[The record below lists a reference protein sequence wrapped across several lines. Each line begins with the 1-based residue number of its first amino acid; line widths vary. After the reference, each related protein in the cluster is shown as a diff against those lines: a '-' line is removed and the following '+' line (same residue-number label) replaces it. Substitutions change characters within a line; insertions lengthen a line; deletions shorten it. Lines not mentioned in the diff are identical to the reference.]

1 MKKTNEM
8 HLQNRKEDLNT
19 ILEKIQKAETDKE
32 NVYQEFERLKEE
44 KAALELKMQ

>member
-19 ILEKIQKAETDKE
+19 ILEKIQRAETDKE
-32 NVYQEFERLKEE
+32 NV
-44 KAALELKMQ
+44 